1 MASSLGKIENV
12 GQGIQNVE
20 SYPGMTRRVAGPA
33 DHWKPNQS
41 LTELKPM
48 LQRKIV
54 LLATASITDSNIFNN
69 GLYQNIF
76 LLYRMAEILGYMP
89 IFVVNSKP
97 KNLEEVPEI
106 LRSTRI
112 ATVEELIK
120 QPIPIHIYVEIGMS
134 VEAQFKKF
142 LKHCGARTA
151 KLYLGNILN
160 IDVETPMFF
169 PHMYFAHH
177 VVGETQEIW
186 TSPHYGQHAE
196 YAAALNHV
204 EPGSD
209 KQRIAPYIWD
219 SCIMNDD
226 GRRYLSWR
234 PRKGDEKP
242 TVLIMEPNI
251 SFQKGSLVPIM
262 IVEELIR
269 SNPHLEIHVMVG
281 NGEKLLL
288 NPHFRDNILPG
299 LELYKR
305 GHLALLGRKE
315 VTQVMRSV
323 PHAIGLLHHVNNEF
337 NYMTLEYMAAGFPA
351 VHNAA
356 CWKDFGY
363 YYDGCDTRG
372 GAQMLGEAILR
383 HHERFMAYKAQ
394 GELVAWRHSL
404 YNPEVQ
410 AAWKALYDG
419 TPMPHE
425 GKEGK
430 A

>member
-1 MASSLGKIENV
+1 
-12 GQGIQNVE
+12 
-20 SYPGMTRRVAGPA
+20 MT
-33 DHWKPNQS
+33 
-41 LTELKPM
+41 
-48 LQRKIV
+48 
-54 LLATASITDSNIFNN
+54 
-69 GLYQNIF
+69 
-76 LLYRMAEILGYMP
+76 
-89 IFVVNSKP
+89 
-97 KNLEEVPEI
+97 
-106 LRSTRI
+106 
-112 ATVEELIK
+112 
-120 QPIPIHIYVEIGMS
+120 
-134 VEAQFKKF
+134 
-142 LKHCGARTA
+142 
-151 KLYLGNILN
+151 
-160 IDVETPMFF
+160 
-169 PHMYFAHH
+169 
-177 VVGETQEIW
+177 
-186 TSPHYGQHAE
+186 
-196 YAAALNHV
+196 
-204 EPGSD
+204 
-209 KQRIAPYIWD
+209 
-219 SCIMNDD
+219 DD
-226 GRRYLSWR
+226 GRRHLSWR

-269 SNPHLEIHVMVG
+269 SNPQLEINVIVG

-315 VTQVMRSV
+315 VTQVMKSV

-430 A
+430 ELNEMKEGKI